1 MLFFDSNV
9 QVGPIIGGQTPPL
22 RGAAHRS
29 GRDDS
34 GVGNSGSMQ
43 NENILVGY
51 FFQCLA
57 CKASFIRTV
66 PQNCAVGHG
75 GEIFLKDP
83 RQRTTGQSS
92 GVVRPKSIADK
103 REFVGFVRC
112 PDCLSKNVR
121 LAEIGDK
128 K

>member
-9 QVGPIIGGQTPPL
+9 QVGPIIEGQIPPL

-57 CKASFIRTV
+57 CEASFIRTV
-66 PQNCAVGHG
+66 PYNCAVGQG
-75 GEIFLKDP
+75 GEIFLKDT
-83 RQRTTGQSS
+83 RQRTTGQSI
-92 GVVRPKSIADK
+92 GVVRPKSIDDK
-103 REFVGFVRC
+103 RKFVGFVRC
-112 PDCLSKNVR
+112 PDCLSNNVR

>member
-9 QVGPIIGGQTPPL
+9 QVGPIIGGENIQI
-22 RGAAHRS
+22 
-29 GRDDS
+29 
-34 GVGNSGSMQ
+34 GVGNSSSMQ

-66 PQNCAVGHG
+66 PQNCAVGHR
-75 GEIFLKDP
+75 GEIFLKDLGP
-83 RQRTTGQSS
+83 RAPGQSS
-92 GVVRPKSIADK
+92 GVLRPKSVADK
-103 REFVGFVRC
+103 RIFVAFVRC
-112 PDCLSKNVR
+112 PGCLSKNVR

>member
-1 MLFFDSNV
+1 M
-9 QVGPIIGGQTPPL
+9 QVGPIIGGQIPPL

-29 GRDDS
+29 GR

-43 NENILVGY
+43 DENILVGY
-51 FFQCLA
+51 FFQCPA
-57 CKASFIRTV
+57 CKASFIRMV
-66 PQNCAVGHG
+66 PYNCGVGQG
-75 GEIFLKDP
+75 GEIFLKDTGG
-83 RQRTTGQSS
+83 QATGQSS
-92 GVVRPKSIADK
+92 GALRPKSVADK

-112 PDCLSKNVR
+112 PECLSKNVR